1 MLLYKIIRYNTLTYL
16 GANKYS
22 ASDIVVS
29 SPPTVKQAN
38 YYFYSSLKESNNF
51 PDYAYDIPT

>member
-1 MLLYKIIRYNTLTYL
+1 MSYF

-38 YYFYSSLKESNNF
+38 YDFYSSFIESNNF